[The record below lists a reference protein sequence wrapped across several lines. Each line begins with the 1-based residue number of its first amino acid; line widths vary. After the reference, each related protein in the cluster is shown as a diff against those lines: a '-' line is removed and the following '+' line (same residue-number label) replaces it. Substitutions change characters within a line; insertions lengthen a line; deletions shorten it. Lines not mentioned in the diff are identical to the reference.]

1 MSGINVCLICTV
13 LVSLGVLVDS
23 CKYFYCHLEE
33 EGKKRFMIN
42 LILLDPTIT
51 TKHIIDPNSLND
63 YNFQGVK
70 FTKELGSSTRG
81 LVSDLPAL
89 PAVPKLPAMPT
100 PLELLIKHPEV
111 AGLALGALG

>member
-1 MSGINVCLICTV
+1 MSGKFFCLICIV
-13 LVSLGVLVDS
+13 LVSLGVLVNS
-23 CKYFYCHLEE
+23 CKYFYLSLER
-33 EGKKRFMIN
+33 KVNIFIFN
-42 LILLDPTIT
+42 FILLDPTIT

-63 YNFQGVK
+63 YNLEDVK
-70 FTKELGSSTRG
+70 FINELGSPTRG